1 VDAPFPLLPARL
13 SVVAGEDIF
22 SLCTNTLH
30 PLMTPCCSHSV
41 INAMAWHR
49 GPKGDHER
57 IAALAGDSSFGYE
70 QVRKAQ
76 IDVRH

>member
-1 VDAPFPLLPARL
+1 MLTL
-13 SVVAGEDIF
+13 SR
-22 SLCTNTLH
+22 
-30 PLMTPCCSHSV
+30 SHSV

-49 GPKGDHER
+49 GPKGDHDR

-70 QVRKAQ
+70 QVRKSQ